1 MVEIYTTYDLVVVR
15 TSKIF
20 VDIYNKRSRKF
31 QIKYISRYLIKVYK
45 FNTDIKLL
53 ILKIKWDSVNIQN
66 FK

>member
-53 ILKIKWDSVNIQN
+53 IC
-66 FK
+66 F